1 MSAGQRSSRRIGMRL
16 GPVLVVAV
24 LTASLT
30 ACGGEEPVRSP
41 LTVEDLGPGDWT
53 GPFAD
58 PEELA
63 VTFSG
68 RWRCFLQRNLAR
80 RSSASLPERWAVMRG
95 RHAMAIMV
103 GMVANQR
110 S

>member
-68 RWRCFLQRNLAR
+68 RWRCFFSGIWRGGPR
-80 RSSASLPERWAVMRG
+80 RPCLS
-95 RHAMAIMV
+95 V
-103 GMVANQR
+103 GQ